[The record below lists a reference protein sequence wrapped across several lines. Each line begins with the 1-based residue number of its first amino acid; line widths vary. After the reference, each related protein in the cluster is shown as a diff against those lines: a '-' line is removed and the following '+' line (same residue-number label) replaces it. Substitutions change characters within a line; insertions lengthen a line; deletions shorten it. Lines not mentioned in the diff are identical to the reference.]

1 MAITSAGFK
10 LISNWL
16 PQPPKALEKTRM
28 AANFD
33 MENSKM
39 KFKILCGFAVFT
51 VVAAMTPAQTK
62 LTSSGKCGKP
72 DVHQDIAAGD
82 QIGHLFTLASG
93 KCATK
98 GEVGGAASKEGV
110 FSEYG
115 EVSADHSKVS
125 GVFVETFDSGDKIF
139 YTYQATGTIKDSA
152 FQAGENKYQ
161 IMGGTGKMKGIEG
174 SGTCKTTGTADGG
187 LEYTCTGQYKIAGA
201 ATAK

>member
-1 MAITSAGFK
+1 
-10 LISNWL
+10 
-16 PQPPKALEKTRM
+16 
-28 AANFD
+28 
-33 MENSKM
+33 M
-39 KFKILCGFAVFT
+39 KYKILYGCVIFAF
-51 VVAAMTPAQTK
+51 VVSMTPAQTK

-115 EVSADHSKVS
+115 EVSGDHSKVS

-139 YTYQATGTIKDSA
+139 YTYQATGTMKDSA

-161 IMGGTGKMKGIEG
+161 ITGGTGKMKGIKG

-187 LEYTCTGQYKIAGA
+187 LEYACTGKYTIAA
-201 ATAK
+201 AAAAK

>member
-1 MAITSAGFK
+1 MV
-10 LISNWL
+10 SN
-16 PQPPKALEKTRM
+16 
-28 AANFD
+28 FG

-39 KFKILCGFAVFT
+39 KFKILCGFAVFSF
-51 VVAAMTPAQTK
+51 VVAMAPAQTK
-62 LTSSGKCGKP
+62 FASSGKCGKP
-72 DVHQDIAAGD
+72 ASQQSIAAGD

-115 EVSADHSKVS
+115 EVSGDHSKVS
-125 GVFVETFDSGDKIF
+125 GVFVETFDSGDKVF

-161 IMGGTGKMKGIEG
+161 I
-174 SGTCKTTGTADGG
+174 
-187 LEYTCTGQYKIAGA
+187 
-201 ATAK
+201 

>member
-1 MAITSAGFK
+1 
-10 LISNWL
+10 
-16 PQPPKALEKTRM
+16 
-28 AANFD
+28 
-33 MENSKM
+33 M
-39 KFKILCGFAVFT
+39 KYKILYGCAIFAF
-51 VVAAMTPAQTK
+51 VVSMTPAQTK

-115 EVSADHSKVS
+115 EVSGDHSKVS

-139 YTYQATGTIKDSA
+139 YTYQATGTMKDSA
-152 FQAGENKYQ
+152 FQSGENKYQ
-161 IMGGTGKMKGIEG
+161 ITGGTGKMKGIKG

-187 LEYTCTGQYKIAGA
+187 LEYTCTGKYTIAGGA
-201 ATAK
+201 AAKS